1 MGMVSYSIEFPS
13 AVRTRYYR
21 EHLSNMVKEEYKVEL
36 ATTLLTELLAYQ
48 FAFPVRWIETQD
60 LFINEFKAERIIE
73 VGPSPILANMATRTV
88 KANEAHEL
96 ACGRNMKRQIFCT
109 SNHLDKIY
117 YGTEP
122 AAQPGNA
129 KRQAPTQAA
138 TPAGVPQALIE
149 KTPVETVTRALPAT
163 PSSSGG
169 YRFAGQIGLCSRH
182 ILTALVSNKLP
193 GCKYGDLNLNMSLK
207 ELSHGK
213 STLQNEIKSDLI
225 KEFDGLKDDS
235 FEDSPLNELST
246 SIEKDIFG
254 PITLA
259 QVIKFISQNLN
270 GKYKS
275 LNGVRNYLSTKWLI
289 VDPNPILL
297 FMAYQDSSFK
307 RRFSSETESE
317 EFIDACCRSFAAIEH
332 VGVVAT
338 NDSTR
343 DNGETSDDGQER
355 KMVSAEEFDAF
366 NEELVALC
374 TQQRNVFNKHLMV
387 ENQDKK
393 LVAMN
398 EELQVIKQKYS
409 DLEAEFGQYY
419 LDESIKKLFSPRKV
433 RVFDSAWNWS
443 RQDILLLLHSVKIG
457 GTEIH
462 TVPNVRDILNRANP
476 ITLKMLQYFIDRKCP
491 NGPWK
496 TYLSKLYKRC
506 QESVSV
512 QPVYIDEVGT
522 TVTIGKP
529 NEDIVDLQSR
539 EFNSE
544 NYIKTMS
551 LGNHVET
558 VTCDSSVVSTKLDMD
573 SSSYYKIESELFRVY
588 SKIIQYAL
596 TASSSNPDDMWGQ
609 FESLYEQLL
618 IFIKNSDQIASY
630 FRNIVSD
637 ALSSINKSMYE
648 KGNDVVIHD
657 YSIECS
663 SDEDSDVDISSDEGK
678 DEANAPQVVRGP
690 QEAAKQ
696 PANDQCTIPV
706 GVIPFLHI
714 KRHSNIN
721 EEWIYDKHFTQV
733 YLNNL
738 LNIGSGGFSL
748 TGRTAL
754 LLISGVNSKVVCQ
767 IVQVLLQAGAT
778 VLVATNE
785 FNYKVTQ
792 KLQSIYH
799 QFGSKSSKLVALPLN
814 QGSKVDIKEFCG
826 YVTSQYG
833 DIDFLLPLNV
843 HESEN
848 NITSISSKD
857 EVTLRSVSV
866 NLLRL
871 LGHLVEAKQAKKVET
886 RPTFVLLPLSPL
898 SGSRGASG
906 TLSESYAFLNKV
918 LERWQVEEW
927 KESLSICG
935 CMYGWTDEDKSDP
948 FLTSGLEKLGI
959 RTFSP
964 AETAFNVL
972 GLLTYEIVTQ
982 AQSTPLVAD
991 LNGGLHNLPNILP
1004 VLQALKS
1011 DLVEKMNLE
1020 KLLKEE
1026 EEHDKSTLGMTGEV
1040 LKEEIAPKGNI
1051 DLKFPE
1057 LPDYSL
1063 LKDEYSGSKIEGL
1076 VDLANLVVVTGF
1088 AEVGPWG
1095 NARTRWEMES
1105 TGVFSLEGCIEMAWI
1120 MGLIKYKQTPL
1131 VNGWVDAT
1139 TLEPVDGLKIKELY
1153 EEKILEHTG
1162 IRIIEPEL
1170 FNGYSPSK
1178 KQMLQ
1183 EVIINHDLQPIQ
1195 TSAEIAEQYKLEQ
1208 GDRVSVS
1215 YLEDNQCL
1223 VKFLKS
1229 ASLFIPKAL
1238 DIQRMVAGQVPTG
1251 WNPEAYGIPSDI
1263 VSQVDP
1269 TTLFALVSTAEALIA
1284 SGIVDPY
1291 EMYQYVHV
1299 SEVGNCIGS
1308 GIGGMRSHEE
1318 MQVFRTRDEPVQND
1332 ILPETFINVISAW
1345 INMLLISSSGPI
1357 KTPVGACATAVESL
1371 EMGYETIALGK
1382 AKICLVGGVDD
1393 FHGTI
1398 SHEFA
1403 NMGATSNST
1412 EEAKC
1417 GRDPKEQC
1425 RPATSTRNGFMESQG
1440 AGIQVLMKGD
1450 LAVKMG
1456 VPIYGIVG
1464 MTATA
1469 SDKIGKS
1476 LPAPGKGVLTTARET
1491 QNKPRFGSSK
1501 LNVAYRKRQLQRR
1514 ALEIE
1519 SWTEGELA
1527 MDADPELTRELAAS
1541 QLANAKRHW
1550 GSEFYK
1556 NDPNIAPIRGAL
1568 SVFGLTID
1576 DLGVA
1581 SCHGTSTKANEK
1593 NESQIL
1599 NKMMDHLGRS
1609 EGNPLIAVFQKH
1621 LTGHPKGAAGSWML
1635 NGCLQIMNSGIIPG
1649 NKNADNVDNQ
1659 FEQYKHLVYPSRPI
1673 AVQSVK
1679 ACCVTSFGFGQ
1690 KGAMALVINPNFALA
1705 CLSETEYEQYKMKR
1719 SKRERNANN
1728 HYNTGLVNG
1737 NIVEIKSAPPFDE
1750 EHEEQFYLDP
1760 LARVQVPVK
1769 HK

>member
-1 MGMVSYSIEFPS
+1 
-13 AVRTRYYR
+13 
-21 EHLSNMVKEEYKVEL
+21 MVKEEYKVEL

-60 LFINEFKAERIIE
+60 LFINEFQSERIIE
-73 VGPSPILANMATRTV
+73 VGPSPILANMATRTI
-88 KANEAHEL
+88 KANESQEF
-96 ACGRNMKRQIFCT
+96 ACGRNMKRQVYCT

-122 AAQPGNA
+122 AAQVTASDRFKVKESN
-129 KRQAPTQAA
+129 KLQA
-138 TPAGVPQALIE
+138 TPQTQPEEKPARVMSVP
-149 KTPVETVTRALPAT
+149 LPAVQSAT
-163 PSSSGG
+163 AAFSLGDQIKLSSK
-169 YRFAGQIGLCSRH
+169 H

-193 GCKYGDLNLNMSLK
+193 GCKYADLNLNKSLK
-207 ELSHGK
+207 ELSLGK

-225 KEFDGLKDDS
+225 KEFGSLGDDS
-235 FEDSPLNELST
+235 FEDTPLAELSST
-246 SIEKDIFG
+246 VEQDTLG
-254 PITLA
+254 PVTLA
-259 QVIKFISQNLN
+259 QVIKFVSQNLN

-275 LNGVRNYLSTKWLI
+275 LNGVRNYLSTKWSIL
-289 VDPNPILL
+289 DPNPVLL
-297 FMAYQDSSFK
+297 FMAYHDSSFK
-307 RRFSSETESE
+307 QRFSTEVDTE
-317 EFIDACCRSFAAIEH
+317 QFIDDCCKTFARTENVSVTSIGSCRQNTSE
-332 VGVVAT
+332 
-338 NDSTR
+338 DS
-343 DNGETSDDGQER
+343 GEEEER
-355 KMVSAEEFDAF
+355 KMISREEYDAF
-366 NEELVALC
+366 SDELMVMC
-374 TQQRNVFNKHLMV
+374 HQQRGTFDKHLTV
-387 ENQDKK
+387 ANQGNE
-393 LVAMN
+393 LIRMG
-398 EELQVIKQKYS
+398 EELQVMKQKFS
-409 DLEAEFGQYY
+409 DLEAEFGEYY
-419 LDESIKKLFSPRKV
+419 LNESVKRLFSPSKV

-443 RQDILLLLHSVKIG
+443 RQDILMLLHSAQLSEVRE
-457 GTEIH
+457 TDANMF
-462 TVPNVRDILNRANP
+462 PNIRNILNKVDQ
-476 ITLKMLQYFIDRKCP
+476 TSLKMLQYFIEKKCTD
-491 NGPWK
+491 GPWNV
-496 TYLSKLYKRC
+496 YLTKVFKKC
-506 QESVSV
+506 QDSLAL
-512 QPVYIDEVGT
+512 QPVYTDNVGT
-522 TVTIGKP
+522 TVTVSKSSD
-529 NEDIVDLQSR
+529 ETTDLQSK

-544 NYIKTMS
+544 RYIKNMS
-551 LGNHVET
+551 LGNHTEDIK
-558 VTCDSSVVSTKLDMD
+558 CDSSVVSTKLNMD
-573 SSSYYKIESELFRVY
+573 SSSYYKIEGELFSVY

-596 TASSSNPDDMWGQ
+596 AASSSNPDDLWSQ

-637 ALSSINKSMYE
+637 ALSSINKSLYE

-657 YSIECS
+657 YSVECS
-663 SDEDSDVDISSDEGK
+663 SDEESDVDIISECK
-678 DEANAPQVVRGP
+678 DEPSHPQIVCGLP
-690 QEAAKQ
+690 ESTKPSPSDHCA
-696 PANDQCTIPV
+696 IPV

-721 EEWIYDKHFTQV
+721 EEWIYDKHNTQV

-738 LNIGSGGFSL
+738 LKIGSGGFSL
-748 TGRTAL
+748 TGKTAL
-754 LLISGVNSKVVCQ
+754 LLISDVSSKVVCQ
-767 IVQVLLQAGAT
+767 IIQVLLQAGAT
-778 VLVATNE
+778 VLAAVNE
-785 FNYKVTQ
+785 FNYDITR

-799 QFGSKSSKLVALPLN
+799 EFGSKYSKLVVLPLN
-814 QGSKVDIKEFCG
+814 QGSKVDIKEFCD
-826 YVTSQYG
+826 YVTSKYE

-848 NITSISSKD
+848 NITSLSSKD

-871 LGHLVEAKQAKKVET
+871 LGHLVEAKQSKKMQT

-898 SGSRGASG
+898 SGARGQSG
-906 TLSESYAFLNKV
+906 TLSESYSFLNKV
-918 LERWQVEEW
+918 LERWQVEGW
-927 KESLSICG
+927 QESLSFCG

-948 FLTSGLEKLGI
+948 SLNEGLEKLGI

-964 AETAFNVL
+964 AETAFNLL

-982 AQSTPLVAD
+982 AQCTPLVAD
-991 LNGGLHNLPNILP
+991 LNGGLHNLPSILP

-1011 DLVEKMNLE
+1011 DLVEKVNLE

-1026 EEHDKSTLGMTGEV
+1026 EKQDRLTLVKDEELCTEEV
-1040 LKEEIAPKGNI
+1040 DPKGNI
-1051 DLKFPE
+1051 DLNYPD
-1057 LPDYSL
+1057 LP
-1063 LKDEYSGSKIEGL
+1063 EYSVLETEYNGSKIEGL
-1076 VDLANLVVVTGF
+1076 VNPADLVVITGF
-1088 AEVGPWG
+1088 AEIGPWG

-1120 MGLIKYKQTPL
+1120 MGLIKYKQTSK
-1131 VNGWVDAT
+1131 VNGWVDSA
-1139 TLEPVDGLKIKELY
+1139 TLEPIDGLKIKEKY
-1153 EEKILEHTG
+1153 EATILEHSG

-1170 FNGYSPSK
+1170 FDGYNPSK

-1195 TSAEIAEQYKLEQ
+1195 TSREVAEQYKLEQ
-1208 GDRVSVS
+1208 GDKVDVFA
-1215 YLEDNQCL
+1215 LEDDQCT
-1223 VKFLKS
+1223 VRFLKG

-1238 DIQRMVAGQVPTG
+1238 DIERMVSGQIPTG
-1251 WNPEAYGIPSDI
+1251 WNPEAYGIPADI
-1263 VSQVDP
+1263 ISQVDP
-1269 TTLFALVSTAEALIA
+1269 TTLYALISTAEALIA

-1308 GIGGMRSHEE
+1308 GIGGMKSHEE

-1371 EMGYETIALGK
+1371 EMGYETISLGK

-1393 FHGTI
+1393 FHGNI

-1412 EEAKC
+1412 EEATN
-1417 GRDPKEQC
+1417 GRHPREMC

-1440 AGIQVLMKGD
+1440 AGIQILMRGD

-1456 VPIYGIVG
+1456 VPIYGVVG

-1476 LPAPGKGVLTTARET
+1476 LPAPGKGVLTTARES
-1491 QNKPRFGSSK
+1491 QHKPRFGSSK
-1501 LNVAYRKRQLQRR
+1501 LNIAYRKRQLQRR
-1514 ALEIE
+1514 VLEVE
-1519 SWTEGELA
+1519 SWAEGELA
-1527 MDADPELTRELAAS
+1527 MGADQDLTRELAAS
-1541 QLANAKRHW
+1541 QLERAKMHW
-1550 GSEFYK
+1550 GTAFYK
-1556 NDPNIAPIRGAL
+1556 SDPNIAPIRGAL

-1576 DLGVA
+1576 DLAVA

-1609 EGNPLIAVFQKH
+1609 EGNPLVAVFQKH
-1621 LTGHPKGAAGSWML
+1621 LTGHPKGAAGAWML

-1659 FEQYKHLVYPSRPI
+1659 FEEYKHLVYPSRSI
-1673 AVQSVK
+1673 AVNSVK

-1690 KGAMALVINPNFALA
+1690 KGAMALVVNPNFALA
-1705 CLSETEYEQYKMKR
+1705 CLSEKEYHDYKQKR
-1719 SKRERNANN
+1719 SQRERDANN
-1728 HYNTGLVNG
+1728 HYNNGLAAGKILEV
-1737 NIVEIKSAPPFDE
+1737 KSAPPYAE
-1750 EHEEQFYLDP
+1750 ELEEEFYLDP
-1760 LARVQVPVK
+1760 LARVNGFNK
-1769 HK
+1769 